1 MFWMPYGAVP
11 TGEEMR
17 TPEPVNVP
25 TKVGGKSGN
34 KCAVDGYPLMNGGWC
49 SMCDMATF
57 VQERDVEDV
66 DMRAYRNRV
75 LTEAGRHTDD
85 DDETSDIE
93 RLGYT

>member
-1 MFWMPYGAVP
+1 MPYGAVP
-11 TGEEMR
+11 GVSGETIAAR
-17 TPEPVNVP
+17 ADAPEPVA
-25 TKVGGKSGN
+25 KVGGKSGRT
-34 KCAVDGYPLMNGGWC
+34 CSTCDYPLMNGGWC
-49 SMCDMATF
+49 SNCDMSDF
-57 VQERDVEDV
+57 VQERDIEDV